1 MFQDSVSSILDNML
15 DNTTLSE
22 EPPVADNVKLQ
33 GLIRSAALFTEAE
46 LRNLVRY
53 IWFHYISHFTKLKI

>member
-15 DNTTLSE
+15 DSTTLSE

-46 LRNLVRY
+46 LRNLVCY
-53 IWFHYISHFTKLKI
+53 IWFLHHFIELKT